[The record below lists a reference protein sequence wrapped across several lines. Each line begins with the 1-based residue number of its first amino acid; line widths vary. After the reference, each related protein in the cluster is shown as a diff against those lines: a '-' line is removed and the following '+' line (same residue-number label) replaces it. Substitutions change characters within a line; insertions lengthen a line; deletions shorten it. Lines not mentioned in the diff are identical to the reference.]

1 MMPRKKERDWIKVN
15 FSLDTQLNNKL
26 RELAKFEGVNNS
38 AFVEMLITQWDSGIN
53 PEIKLNDLL
62 NERKAIQGKIN
73 QIDIKIKELS
83 DQLII
88 FNEWK
93 NQKSKKKEDAIK
105 LLENV
110 LIRNDMEE
118 AQRISKFW
126 QKTTGIPA
134 FQLLVEA
141 KQNIEKKGI

>member
-15 FSLDTQLNNKL
+15 FSLDPTINNKL

-38 AFVEMLITQWDSGIN
+38 EFVEMLITQWDSGIN

-62 NERKAIQGKIN
+62 NKRKLAQGKIN
-73 QIDIKIKELS
+73 QIDIEIKELS
-83 DQLII
+83 DQLVI

-93 NQKSKKKEDAIK
+93 NQKNRKKEDAVKI
-105 LLENV
+105 LEKV
-110 LIRNDMEE
+110 LIGNDIEE

-126 QKTTGIPA
+126 QKTTGVPA
-134 FQLLVEA
+134 FQLLIEA